1 MHIVHEIHENII
13 DMSYFLEDIDIAI
26 SSIGVVAFEIASMG
40 IPAIHVTGIEKELET
55 AEAMSALGVSINIG
69 LYHSLSSEFN
79 DTLVKLIDNE
89 SLRKEMR
96 DNCLKNFN
104 VGFSRKLIE
113 IILKGDT
120 DEEHQIS

>member
-1 MHIVHEIHENII
+1 
-13 DMSYFLEDIDIAI
+13 
-26 SSIGVVAFEIASMG
+26 MG

>member
-1 MHIVHEIHENII
+1 MKRSEKNNFVQKLKDEIKNSSSVIVAHY
-13 DMSYFLEDIDIAI
+13 DGLSV
-26 SSIGVVAFEIASMG
+26 S
-40 IPAIHVTGIEKELET
+40 ET
-55 AEAMSALGVSINIG
+55 
-69 LYHSLSSEFN
+69 
-79 DTLVKLIDNE
+79 D

-113 IILKGDT
+113 IIIKGDT